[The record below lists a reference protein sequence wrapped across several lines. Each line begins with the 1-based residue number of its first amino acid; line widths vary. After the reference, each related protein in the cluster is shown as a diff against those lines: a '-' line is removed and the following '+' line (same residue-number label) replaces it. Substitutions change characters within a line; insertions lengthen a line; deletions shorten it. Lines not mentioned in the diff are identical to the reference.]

1 MKLAEV
7 ATGGPQQWTFENLP
21 EEPSTPC
28 DEETNEG
35 PENNQDTTV
44 NNSSLVEL
52 NKNGDHN
59 NENGENLE
67 PEGAG
72 GDIVDDNG
80 GHENDDMHCNGH
92 DQETII
98 VGNGNQDNQDPMA
111 SPSQSDNV
119 RPLALSST
127 VTENKPDPVTE
138 IAPDLQVKIA
148 DLGNACWVV
157 RFERFTIL
165 GHIAWRANT
174 IIGKKPF
181 TSSSDF
187 FVMDME
193 GPQSIVYRPNKSK
206 ILCCP
211 PFPWFFP
218 LKSFLFLQTHHFTED
233 IQTRQYRSLEVLLG
247 AGYGPPADIW
257 SAACMAFELATGD
270 YLFEPHSGED
280 YSRDEDHLA
289 HIIELVGPIP
299 RHIAFS
305 GKYSREFFNK
315 RGILM
320 LIPSRWCTF

>member
-28 DEETNEG
+28 DEETNLVSSASAVAIGAVSEH
-35 PENNQDTTV
+35 QDTSV

-72 GDIVDDNG
+72 EDDLEDNG
-80 GHENDDMHCNGH
+80 GHENDNMHCNGH

-98 VGNGNQDNQDPMA
+98 TVGSNGQDNQDMA
-111 SPSQSDNV
+111 SPSQIEDSV

-157 RFERFTIL
+157 RFERFPCFL
-165 GHIAWRANT
+165 YN
-174 IIGKKPF
+174 IG
-181 TSSSDF
+181 SHSI
-187 FVMDME
+187 E
-193 GPQSIVYRPNKSK
+193 GKHN
-206 ILCCP
+206 
-211 PFPWFFP
+211 
-218 LKSFLFLQTHHFTED
+218 H
-233 IQTRQYRSLEVLLG
+233 
-247 AGYGPPADIW
+247 
-257 SAACMAFELATGD
+257 
-270 YLFEPHSGED
+270 
-280 YSRDEDHLA
+280 
-289 HIIELVGPIP
+289 
-299 RHIAFS
+299 
-305 GKYSREFFNK
+305 REK
-315 RGILM
+315 T
-320 LIPSRWCTF
+320 PSRQ

>member
-157 RFERFTIL
+157 RFERFPFL
-165 GHIAWRANT
+165 YN
-174 IIGKKPF
+174 IG
-181 TSSSDF
+181 SH
-187 FVMDME
+187 
-193 GPQSIVYRPNKSK
+193 SIE
-206 ILCCP
+206 
-211 PFPWFFP
+211 
-218 LKSFLFLQTHHFTED
+218 ED
-233 IQTRQYRSLEVLLG
+233 K
-247 AGYGPPADIW
+247 
-257 SAACMAFELATGD
+257 
-270 YLFEPHSGED
+270 HN
-280 YSRDEDHLA
+280 H
-289 HIIELVGPIP
+289 
-299 RHIAFS
+299 
-305 GKYSREFFNK
+305 REKN
-315 RGILM
+315 
-320 LIPSRWCTF
+320 PSRR

>member
-1 MKLAEV
+1 MYLVLCIHYYPICTVLEKGFLLTILDIEKRKSFADMKLAEV

-138 IAPDLQVKIA
+138 IAPGLQVKIA

-157 RFERFTIL
+157 RLHKHFLIFPIL
-165 GHIAWRANT
+165 GHIDIRANT
-174 IIGKKPF
+174 ILGEETLRDDGIA
-181 TSSSDF
+181 
-187 FVMDME
+187 
-193 GPQSIVYRPNKSK
+193 YRPNKSK
-206 ILCCP
+206 IL
-211 PFPWFFP
+211 
-218 LKSFLFLQTHHFTED
+218 
-233 IQTRQYRSLEVLLG
+233 
-247 AGYGPPADIW
+247 
-257 SAACMAFELATGD
+257 
-270 YLFEPHSGED
+270 
-280 YSRDEDHLA
+280 
-289 HIIELVGPIP
+289 
-299 RHIAFS
+299 
-305 GKYSREFFNK
+305 
-315 RGILM
+315 
-320 LIPSRWCTF
+320 